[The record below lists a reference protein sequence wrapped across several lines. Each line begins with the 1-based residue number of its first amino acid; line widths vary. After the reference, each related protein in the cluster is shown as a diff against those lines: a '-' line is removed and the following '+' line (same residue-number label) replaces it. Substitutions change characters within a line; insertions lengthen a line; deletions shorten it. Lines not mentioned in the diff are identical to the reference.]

1 MQIDLNK
8 IKHDLDNMLK
18 PSLNKYVKKYWN
30 QNRFFLNVY
39 KPELANMSKHSFVW
53 IIIGT
58 NYSQNSRS
66 GAVFFKL
73 IQKSELTT
81 ELGSQQLLHSYVINS
96 SWQG

>member
-18 PSLNKYVKKYWN
+18 PSPNKYAKKYWN

-39 KPELANMSKHSFVW
+39 KPELVNTSKHSFVW
-53 IIIGT
+53 TIIGT

-66 GAVFFKL
+66 DAVFFRL
-73 IQKSELTT
+73 TLKSELTT
-81 ELGSQQLLHSYVINS
+81 ELGSQ
-96 SWQG
+96 